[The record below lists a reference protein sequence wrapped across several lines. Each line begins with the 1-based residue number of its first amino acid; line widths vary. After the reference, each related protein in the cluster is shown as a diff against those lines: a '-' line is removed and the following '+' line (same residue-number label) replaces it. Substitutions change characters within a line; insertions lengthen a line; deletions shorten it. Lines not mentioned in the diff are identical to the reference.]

1 MEHRINN
8 LVALKFFY
16 SNPGELTSIIQRSA
30 LDYKA
35 SPSVLMKCKYS
46 IEMCKRQTG
55 DFDGS
60 MDDFEDGGVIEG
72 IVIILRYML
81 YQNLTK

>member
-1 MEHRINN
+1 MYFKITNKIEVTDDHIF
-8 LVALKFFY
+8 LFP
-16 SNPGELTSIIQRSA
+16 STGELTSIIQRSA

-35 SPSVLMKCKYS
+35 SPSVLRECKHS

-60 MDDFEDGGVIEG
+60 MDDFEDGGIIEG
-72 IVIILRYML
+72 TTSLILL
-81 YQNLTK
+81 

>member
-1 MEHRINN
+1 
-8 LVALKFFY
+8 
-16 SNPGELTSIIQRSA
+16 
-30 LDYKA
+30 
-35 SPSVLMKCKYS
+35 MKCKYS

-72 IVIILRYML
+72 IVIVLRYML
-81 YQNLTK
+81 YQHLTIISIEYILK